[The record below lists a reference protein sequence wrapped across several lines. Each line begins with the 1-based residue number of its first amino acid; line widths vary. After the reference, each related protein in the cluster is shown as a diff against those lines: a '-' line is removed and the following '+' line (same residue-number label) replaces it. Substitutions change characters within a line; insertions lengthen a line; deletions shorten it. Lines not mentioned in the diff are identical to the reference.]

1 MQSFVMAPVEL
12 DDQVRYAPLA
22 NTRHRSEKRGKIVP
36 VLAALAAFSFFVAEY
51 FAFGAALASYRAW
64 RHEQRPASTWLGPA
78 GYSHGGLGLDMIR
91 WLTNSTVYLDAVEVL
106 VEKARRFWWG
116 QQLELSMIPFSVFLT
131 IEGRRRAVPFLWAY
145 LALGHLVSHSFG
157 QTLFYIAMIV
167 TPLPLG
173 QTSSSSA
180 RFRCHR
186 KPPCAAVLRNG
197 VETPF
202 VRELKRLGHDGLDMA
217 ILGHFGKFLS
227 RRNSSFGSPTETR
240 DPGTFV
246 TTAPT
251 PASRCSTDDDIGGM
265 VSTKQSTHHTL
276 VRNLTFRGRKR
287 SVSLPLALPSPPPS
301 PPSSTG
307 LSRSTTARTSPA
319 TPPRLHTHE
328 TPGALAP
335 TAKATA
341 TPDKPLR
348 KKRSV
353 LKKAQ
358 EAPARV
364 AAALMP
370 GVARA
375 KLGRTCHP
383 SERPLTETNL
393 RHQEMLCHFELRF
406 GRRPSAAAYS
416 ISISPRASRAGS
428 LDSEASS
435 GGWYADAAETQEK
448 AGWRSEGGEPESLW
462 LAYALIEHAGTN
474 PTRTSAA
481 SGPASKHS

>member
-131 IEGRRRAVPFLWAY
+131 IEDLKFVR
-145 LALGHLVSHSFG
+145 HQS
-157 QTLFYIAMIV
+157 
-167 TPLPLG
+167 
-173 QTSSSSA
+173 
-180 RFRCHR
+180 
-186 KPPCAAVLRNG
+186 CAAVLRNG

-202 VRELKRLGHDGLDMA
+202 VRELKRLVQGTMGETMTMATIRYGVSIEQPGTTLDMA